1 VECLQRIKNVL
12 LLFGGLGI
20 AGPQFLE
27 RIIHRCT
34 GRGNVIIMLISNFS
48 YSAPVRPGETTLEP
62 GVPELIC
69 RANHSQDLAL
79 TGIVKKLQQPGRS
92 FVSTS

>member
-1 VECLQRIKNVL
+1 
-12 LLFGGLGI
+12 
-20 AGPQFLE
+20 
-27 RIIHRCT
+27 
-34 GRGNVIIMLISNFS
+34 MLISNFS
-48 YSAPVRPGETTLEP
+48 YSGPVRPGETTLEP
-62 GVPELIC
+62 GVPKLIC